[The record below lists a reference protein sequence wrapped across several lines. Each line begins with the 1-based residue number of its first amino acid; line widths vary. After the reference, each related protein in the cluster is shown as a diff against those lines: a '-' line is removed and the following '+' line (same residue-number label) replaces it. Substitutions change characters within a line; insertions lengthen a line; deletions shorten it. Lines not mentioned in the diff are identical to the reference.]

1 MQGQDEE
8 TTTATLTK
16 KDTMEEEEVGASE
29 AGQLLKIDA
38 KGRPFDAALFG
49 ETVVRGFEK
58 MYNNPALSDITLVV
72 GDEKLPAHRMVLC
85 AWSDTFRSMLE
96 NKDWAESSLHD
107 LPIHLD
113 DSDDQQHF
121 KHMYH
126 HLLPPFIYSLY
137 LYIHILLIF
146 L

>member
-1 MQGQDEE
+1 MQGQDE
-8 TTTATLTK
+8 TTTLTK
-16 KDTMEEEEVGASE
+16 KDTMEEEEVGASD

-72 GDEKLPAHRMVLC
+72 GNEKLPAHRMVLC

-126 HLLPPFIYSLY
+126 HLLLLLLASLLLFILFIY
-137 LYIHILLIF
+137 IF
-146 L
+146 IFF